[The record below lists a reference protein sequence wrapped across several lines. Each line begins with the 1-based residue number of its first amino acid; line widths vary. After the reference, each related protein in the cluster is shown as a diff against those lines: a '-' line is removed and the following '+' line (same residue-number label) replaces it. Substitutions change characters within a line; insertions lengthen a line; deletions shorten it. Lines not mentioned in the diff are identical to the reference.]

1 VATLRD
7 ILTADDR
14 VREGDPALWEKLD
27 RNRVRCYACGH
38 CCPISE
44 GQPGV
49 CKVRFNHGGTLY
61 VPWGYVA
68 GVQCDPIEKKP
79 FFHAYPGALAYS
91 FGMLGC
97 DLHCAY
103 CQNWVTSQALRDP
116 DAVSP
121 PVEIDPELLVKDAL
135 AQGAKVVVSTYNE
148 PLITSEWAVAVF
160 RQARQAGLLTAFV
173 SNGNGTPQVLEYLN
187 PWIDLYKVDLKSF
200 DDRHYRELGG
210 RLQPILD
217 TIRSLHRMGVW
228 LEIVTLLIPGF
239 NDSDA
244 ELRNLTSFLSDV
256 SPDIPWHVT
265 AFHQDYKMTSP
276 ADTRPEDLLRAAAI
290 GREAGL
296 RYIYAGNLPGRV
308 EGLEDTHCHQCG
320 ELLIKRYGYSIEKYK
335 LTARGDCPACH
346 GPVPGRWSKKFDG
359 QITAAPFLPRRH
371 AQLVRI
377 LSRP

>member
-1 VATLRD
+1 VATLHD
-7 ILTADDR
+7 ILAADSY
-14 VREGDPALWEKLD
+14 VREADPALWEKLD
-27 RNRVRCYACGH
+27 RNRARCYACGH
-38 CCPISE
+38 CCPIPD

-49 CKVRFNHGGTLY
+49 CKVRFNRGGTLY

-91 FGMLGC
+91 FGMMGC

-116 DAVSP
+116 NAVSP
-121 PVEIDPELLVKDAL
+121 PLHADPELLVKDAL
-135 AQGAKVVVSTYNE
+135 SQNAKVVVSTYNE

-160 RQARQAGLLTAFV
+160 RASRQAGLLTAYV
-173 SNGNGTPQVLEYLN
+173 SNGNGTPQVLEYLH

-200 DDRHYRELGG
+200 NDRHYRELGG

-217 TIRSLHRMGVW
+217 TIRSLHRMGIW

-239 NDSDA
+239 NDSDD
-244 ELRNLTSFLSDV
+244 ELRGLTEFLAGV

-308 EGLEDTHCHQCG
+308 GDLENTRCHPCG
-320 ELLIKRYGYSIEKYK
+320 ELLIRRYGYSIREYK
-335 LTARGDCPACH
+335 LTPEGNCPRCH
-346 GPVPGRWSKKFDG
+346 GPVPGRWSNKFDG
-359 QITAAPFLPRRH
+359 QIAALPFLPRKQ
-371 AQLVRI
+371 AQLVKI
-377 LSRP
+377 LSQR